1 MSERISDKKLF
12 GIAILIV
19 IVFFGFWTLIDI
31 WFLGGGCNRHSIDPN
46 QWTC

>member
-1 MSERISDKKLF
+1 MNKQELWKSFKL
-12 GIAILIV
+12 AILIALV
-19 IVFFGFWTLIDI
+19 LIIGWSLIDI